1 MKNKGFTLVEL
12 LAMLVVLGVL
22 MTVAIPNIAGILN
35 NQKKNNL
42 KSDVTTMLE
51 TAKIKI
57 SKNSLMVKPQDGE
70 CIGFSLD
77 YLNDNDNINLGPKGG
92 SYEKYESFIIYARN
106 KRTNTTEPVKYNY
119 YVRLIEKYNTNKY
132 FGIELDDVKNISETN
147 NKNIKNI
154 KNYTAYGLTKEGN
167 NEAVLNNNADISSL
181 CPNGVKKYYVRN
193 N

>member
-35 NQKKNNL
+35 NQKKNTL
-42 KSDVTTMLE
+42 KTDVTTMVE

-57 SKNSLMVKPQDGE
+57 AKNSLMVKPQDGE
-70 CIGFSLD
+70 CVVFSLD
-77 YLNDNDNINLGPKGG
+77 YLNDNDNINSGPNGG
-92 SYEKYESFIIYARN
+92 AYEQYESFIIYARN
-106 KRTNTTEPVKYNY
+106 IRNNDDPVKYSY
-119 YVRLIEKYNTNKY
+119 YVRLIENNNGNYY
-132 FGIELDDVKNISETN
+132 YGIELDDVKNISETK
-147 NKNIKNI
+147 NKNIKRI

-167 NEAVLNNNADISSL
+167 NETILNNNSSISSL
-181 CPNGVKKYYVRN
+181 CPHGVKKYYVRN